1 MAGPAP
7 TWADLAAT
15 WRVGY
20 RRQGQRQ
27 ADKSPCRA
35 QERKQRERGG
45 AGGEEVVGQVRSER
59 KVLRTWCWGTMG
71 GLAGTLRC
79 QGRLRE
85 HVGGEGGQGAAG
97 DMEGPFET
105 CLQQLGATRG
115 DARQARGCL
124 RVWGSGQG
132 DHPGG

>member
-85 HVGGEGGQGAAG
+85 HVGGEGGRG
-97 DMEGPFET
+97 
-105 CLQQLGATRG
+105 LQVTWKAH
-115 DARQARGCL
+115 L
-124 RVWGSGQG
+124 RHVCSSWEP
-132 DHPGG
+132 PGEMPGRRVGV